1 MQTVKL
7 DVEDSKLDVVLT
19 IIQNLKD
26 NVVANYEVISDK
38 KESRDFVNLSQQS
51 FEKIWENKE
60 DSKYDRF
67 LKI

>member
-38 KESRDFVNLSQQS
+38 KESKDFVNLSQKS

>member
-38 KESRDFVNLSQQS
+38 KESKDFVNLSQKS
-51 FEKIWENKE
+51 FDKIWENKK

-67 LKI
+67 IKI